1 MLLLLLVQEVVDS
14 WVCHWSEFQR
24 IAEQSRERES
34 GVEVGVLIL
43 RRSEVYKG
51 FWVFVSLCLSVHK
64 GYRGSGII

>member
-1 MLLLLLVQEVVDS
+1 MSFRELQS
-14 WVCHWSEFQR
+14 R
-24 IAEQSRERES
+24 AEQRERES

-64 GYRGSGII
+64 GYRGRGII

>member
-1 MLLLLLVQEVVDS
+1 MSFREL
-14 WVCHWSEFQR
+14 
-24 IAEQSRERES
+24 QSRAERES

-64 GYRGSGII
+64 GYRGRGII